1 MKHAME
7 LWDIKGIVAVG
18 LNGMFAAVAWV
29 YKINDPQFASVA
41 TDFLSKEVL
50 PWVTLAAV
58 LTTTI
63 LAVLNRRDKMRAM
76 RRRELAENEID
87 SP

>member
-1 MKHAME
+1 ME

-29 YKINDPQFASVA
+29 YKINDPQFASAA

-58 LTTTI
+58 ITTTV
-63 LAVLNRRDKMRAM
+63 LALLNRRDKVRSMKK
-76 RRRELAENEID
+76 RELAENEID